1 MAPLRHA
8 FACCYCSLS
17 RICKVFT
24 MEEKAVVKELDQ
36 WIEQLNECKQLA
48 ENQVKTLCE
57 KVCASTSYSIVWIFV
72 FRDMRL
78 MLPFTFDRQKKFWPK
93 NQMSSQSDALSPCV
107 VMFTDSFMTWWS
119 FFELEENLQTLTTC
133 SWETMLTEATI
144 PLRQSHYLLPSR
156 WVILQLDMA
165 HKMVIIQEV

>member
-1 MAPLRHA
+1 M
-8 FACCYCSLS
+8 
-17 RICKVFT
+17 
-24 MEEKAVVKELDQ
+24 VKELDQ

-107 VMFTDSFMTWWS
+107 VMFTDSFMT
-119 FFELEENLQTLTTC
+119 
-133 SWETMLTEATI
+133 
-144 PLRQSHYLLPSR
+144 
-156 WVILQLDMA
+156 
-165 HKMVIIQEV
+165 